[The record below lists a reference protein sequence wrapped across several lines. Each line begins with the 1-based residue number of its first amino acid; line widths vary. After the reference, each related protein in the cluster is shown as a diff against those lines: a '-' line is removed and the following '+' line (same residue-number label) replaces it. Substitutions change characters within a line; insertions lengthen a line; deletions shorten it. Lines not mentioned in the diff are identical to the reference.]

1 MKVESLDQ
9 LEKAY
14 VAWRK
19 RKRHVREAVPDELID
34 RTHLAAVH
42 FGGTA
47 VSRAIKIDW
56 QRLSKKRPL
65 KKPAIPSFSRLEL
78 PSLPSLDRP
87 LAELET
93 PAGMKLR
100 IYSATPEAL
109 ALLSSLCGLGNMR

>member
-14 VAWRK
+14 IVWRKRK

-34 RTHLAAVH
+34 RTHHAAIH
-42 FGGTA
+42 FGRTA

-65 KKPAIPSFSRLEL
+65 QKPEIPSFSRLEL

-93 PAGMKLR
+93 P
-100 IYSATPEAL
+100 EA
-109 ALLSSLCGLGNMR
+109 